1 MSGDESILKLH
12 RWRAGDCFILDI
24 IYDKGQFQGMAGQ
37 ASIGSE
43 LDQRLRLLEV
53 SVQNGTEIVS
63 FTAQNNRAIWMP
75 IRRPEN
81 RNDELPAVPQ

>member
-1 MSGDESILKLH
+1 
-12 RWRAGDCFILDI
+12 
-24 IYDKGQFQGMAGQ
+24 MAGQ
-37 ASIGSE
+37 ASTG
-43 LDQRLRLLEV
+43 LDVDQRLRVLDL
-53 SVQNGTEIVS
+53 SVQNGTEIES